1 MSSPSMT
8 DTLKFRHRNTRR
20 DVLRGAGVLLA
31 FAGALLRA
39 EPQVMDIW
47 PEGVPGLQ
55 ADAPPEK
62 SSEGHLSNVQH
73 PTLTVY
79 LPPAG
84 TACGTGVVICPGGGY
99 ALLAVDKEGTE
110 PARWFNSLG
119 VAAFVL
125 KYRLKECGH
134 PAPLRDVL
142 RAVRL
147 VRSHAAEFGIRV
159 DRIGVMGFS
168 AGGHLA
174 SCAGT
179 LYDAPEGRTGAALD
193 SVSAR
198 PDFLMLIYPV
208 ITLKDPDAH
217 AGSRRNLLGDNP
229 TAAQIEHLSTELQ
242 VTKET
247 PPAFLLTSWED
258 HTVPAENSL
267 GFFAAM
273 HRAGVPAELHAFE
286 KGPHGFG
293 LRPGFGPISDWPRL
307 GEQWLRL
314 HGWLKSPAN

>member
-1 MSSPSMT
+1 MKSPSMT
-8 DTLKFRHRNTRR
+8 DTLKFRLRNTRR

-31 FAGALLRA
+31 FAGALLRG

-47 PEGVPGLQ
+47 PEGVPGLH

-73 PTLTVY
+73 PTLTAY

-84 TACGTGVVICPGGGY
+84 PACGTAVVICPGGAY
-99 ALLAVDKEGTE
+99 AVLAVDKEGTE

-125 KYRLKECGH
+125 KYRLKEYGH

-147 VRSHAAEFGIRV
+147 VRSRAAEFGLRA

-193 SVSAR
+193 AVSAR

-217 AGSRRNLLGDNP
+217 AGSRRNLLGENP
-229 TAAQIEHLSTELQ
+229 TADQIEHLSTELQ

-314 HGWLKSPAN
+314 HGWLKPPAN

>member
-1 MSSPSMT
+1 MNLPWIG
-8 DTLKFRHRNTRR
+8 DTGKLKNRMNRGNA
-20 DVLRGAGVLLA
+20 LRGAGMMLA
-31 FAGALLRA
+31 VAGALLRG
-39 EPQVMDIW
+39 EPQVIDLW
-47 PEGVPGLQ
+47 PEGVPGLR
-55 ADAPPEK
+55 ADASPEK
-62 SSEGHLSNVQH
+62 SSEGRLSNVHH
-73 PTLTVY
+73 PTLTAY
-79 LPPAG
+79 LPSAG
-84 TACGTGVVICPGGGY
+84 TACGTAVVICPGGAY
-99 ALLAVDKEGTE
+99 AVLSMDKEGSE

-125 KYRLKECGH
+125 KYRLAEYGH

-147 VRSHAAEFGIRV
+147 VRSRAADFAV
-159 DRIGVMGFS
+159 KTDRIGVMGFS

-193 SVSAR
+193 AVSAR

-208 ITLKDPDAH
+208 ITLKDPYAH
-217 AGSRRNLLGDNP
+217 AGSRRNLLGEHS
-229 TAAQIEHLSTELQ
+229 TAVELEHLSTEVQ
-242 VTKET
+242 VTKDT
-247 PPAFLLTSWED
+247 PPVFLLTSWED

-273 HRAGVPAELHAFE
+273 HRAGVPAELHAYE
-286 KGPHGFG
+286 KGPHGIG
-293 LRPGFGPISDWPRL
+293 LRPGYGPTSEWPKL

-314 HGWLKSPAN
+314 HGWLTPPEL